1 MLSFEGVCSNPLGS
15 WEQSVLLRSA
25 YLYGSWYRFART
37 FFSNLLS
44 IYFGSSGSKET
55 QLAFLGFALSSP
67 FSVVGIALG
76 GDLRIHLILS
86 FVWSFQWF
94 DAMCGN
100 LEEEQKSEGIS
111 FFAVDVPRFVKSDG
125 CKDGERISEAFY
137 LLLWT
142 FSPMHA
148 FLSSICFGLCLSVW
162 EPVYGASCALLF
174 RVPP

>member
-67 FSVVGIALG
+67 FSIVGIALG
-76 GDLRIHLILS
+76 GSSDPSHSFLR
-86 FVWSFQWF
+86 V
-94 DAMCGN
+94 
-100 LEEEQKSEGIS
+100 E
-111 FFAVDVPRFVKSDG
+111 
-125 CKDGERISEAFY
+125 
-137 LLLWT
+137 
-142 FSPMHA
+142 FSMVRCNVRQ
-148 FLSSICFGLCLSVW
+148 LRRRT
-162 EPVYGASCALLF
+162 EK
-174 RVPP
+174 RRN